1 MGSRED
7 TSTKRSKFQRFL
19 DNDPIEVLS
28 ASILSARDKDDCVY
42 RLLVGV
48 VRVLWRRDCGVA
60 PIAVFCLF
68 LGVVGAKSSSSL
80 SFVSTYYKARS

>member
-1 MGSRED
+1 MGSWEN
-7 TSTKRSKFQRFL
+7 TSTKRSKFQRLL
-19 DNDPIEVLS
+19 DNDPIEVVSS
-28 ASILSARDKDDCVY
+28 ASLLSMQKDCYVY

-68 LGVVGAKSSSSL
+68 FGVVGANSSSSL
-80 SFVSTYYKARS
+80 SFVSTY

>member
-1 MGSRED
+1 MGSWED
-7 TSTKRSKFQRFL
+7 TSTKWSKFQRFL
-19 DNDPIEVLS
+19 DNDPIEVVSS
-28 ASILSARDKDDCVY
+28 ASILSTQKDGYVY

>member
-68 LGVVGAKSSSSL
+68 FGVVGAKASSSF
-80 SFVSTYYKARS
+80 SFVSTY

>member
-68 LGVVGAKSSSSL
+68 FGVDGAKSSSSF
-80 SFVSTYYKARS
+80 SFVSTY